1 MWHACPTW
9 HAERF
14 PWHAVFNAVPNFFI
28 SFARPAS
35 LYCDEYVY
43 IFMYLTAWRL
53 YMNCL
58 CRQIVLRV
66 KLFTKTRERRDV
78 LLVGYLPMGRRPGG
92 DWANT

>member
-1 MWHACPTW
+1 
-9 HAERF
+9 
-14 PWHAVFNAVPNFFI
+14 
-28 SFARPAS
+28 
-35 LYCDEYVY
+35 
-43 IFMYLTAWRL
+43 MYLTAWRL